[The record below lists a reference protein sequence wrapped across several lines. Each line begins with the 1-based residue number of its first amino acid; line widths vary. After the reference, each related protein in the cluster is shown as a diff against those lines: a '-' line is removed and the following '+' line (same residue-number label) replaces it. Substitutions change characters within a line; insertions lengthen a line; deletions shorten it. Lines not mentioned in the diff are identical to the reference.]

1 MRNSDWSSD
10 VCSSDLVGP
19 VVEHHHVVA
28 IRGVAIRAGRL
39 NHQRAVQRVLLLE
52 TRVRVIP
59 IGTALAQLELVEKA
73 LTGGNAG
80 KTEAGHAVHLKRQDD
95 AVPMDGRRH
104 AQTDRKS
111 TRLNSS
117 H

>member
-1 MRNSDWSSD
+1 MIRRQPRSTRTDPLCPYTTLVRSRGI
-10 VCSSDLVGP
+10 LVGP

-80 KTEAGHAVHLKRQDD
+80 N
-95 AVPMDGRRH
+95 
-104 AQTDRKS
+104 TDRKS